1 MAKKEASDDR
11 ANSLSGRDEL
21 RSFVER
27 IERIEADEKALKD
40 DKKELFAEAKGRGYD
55 TKILRS
61 IISERKRDPD
71 DIAEEESIRELY
83 REALGMSYSLV
94 NTASEEYGA
103 RSGDDDDEG
112 DDEGMV

>member
-1 MAKKEASDDR
+1 MSSGKTNEDA
-11 ANSLSGRDEL
+11 ANSLSGKEEL

-27 IERIEADEKALKD
+27 VERIEADEKALKE
-40 DKKELFAEAKGRGYD
+40 DKKETMAEAKARGYD
-55 TKILRS
+55 TKVLRS
-61 IISERKRDPD
+61 IISERRRDPN

-94 NTASEEYGA
+94 NTASETYGD
-103 RSGDDDDEG
+103 R

>member
-1 MAKKEASDDR
+1 MAAKKEAADDR
-11 ANSLSGRDEL
+11 ANSLSGKDEL

-40 DKKELFAEAKGRGYD
+40 DKKELMAEAKGRGYD
-55 TKILRS
+55 TKVLRS
-61 IISERKRDPD
+61 IIAERRRDPN

-94 NTASEEYGA
+94 NTASESYGD
-103 RSGDDDDEG
+103 RGDDDEG
-112 DDEGMV
+112 DEEGMV